1 MPRPKIKPAFLALL
15 CFILG
20 GPVAGA
26 APPTLAKP
34 EIISAPAS
42 WTKET
47 AATVV
52 FTSSDEGVGF
62 ECRLDGSPWESCA
75 SPTTYSSLAEGSH
88 SFSVHAIDGEA
99 TSTPEN
105 WSWKVD
111 LTAPGVPGD
120 KTEEAT
126 SPLGTPVSFSA
137 TDNLDPSPALTCSPP
152 SGSVFDLGPPTNVT
166 CTAVDAAGNET
177 TGGFTVT
184 VVDTTPP
191 ILAPH
196 GDVVASQE
204 SPAGAVVHYDLPL
217 VTDNGDPAPLVS
229 CAPTSGSTFPLGT
242 TQVACSARDASNNE
256 GDSSEFNVVVQHG
269 ATPDLPRLES
279 NVGTLTND
287 TTVTF
292 SFGSGDGASLSCKLD
307 EPSGAGEY
315 DSCTSPLTFTGL
327 EEGNYLF
334 TVRATNS
341 IGNISEASWGWVVD
355 TTPPGEVRRLTS
367 SFGNAWVRLSWRNPT
382 DVDFRHVSIWR
393 RKVGATSSK
402 LIATRK
408 ARTFFRDETVQNDT
422 RYIYALRTVDRVR
435 NVSRGERVESRASKI
450 LKPAFDSVHDS
461 PPLIDWTSVRSATYF
476 NLQLWRDGRKILSA
490 WPSRSAFRLPAKWR
504 YSGTAYSLRSDRY
517 RVYVWPGFGLKS
529 AVDYGRLLGWTAFRM
544 K

>member
-1 MPRPKIKPAFLALL
+1 MPRPKIKLAFLALL

-26 APPTLAKP
+26 ATPTLAKP

-99 TSTPEN
+99 TSTPKN

-111 LTAPGVPGD
+111 LTAPRVPGD
-120 KTEEAT
+120 KTKEAT

-137 TDNLDPSPALTCSPP
+137 TDNLDPSPMLTCSPP

-191 ILAPH
+191 LLAPH
-196 GDVVASQE
+196 ADVVASQE

-242 TQVACSARDASNNE
+242 SQVACSARDASNNE

-279 NVGTLTND
+279 SVGTLTNH

-292 SFGSGDGASLSCKLD
+292 SFDSGDGASLSCKLD
-307 EPSGAGEY
+307 ESTTRVQAPSPSRGSRRGTTSSPFVRRIRLATSVKRAGVGWSTRPHRVKFDASRRALEMPGCASHGGIPRTWTFGMSRSGA
-315 DSCTSPLTFTGL
+315 
-327 EEGNYLF
+327 
-334 TVRATNS
+334 
-341 IGNISEASWGWVVD
+341 
-355 TTPPGEVRRLTS
+355 
-367 SFGNAWVRLSWRNPT
+367 
-382 DVDFRHVSIWR
+382 
-393 RKVGATSSK
+393 
-402 LIATRK
+402 
-408 ARTFFRDETVQNDT
+408 
-422 RYIYALRTVDRVR
+422 
-435 NVSRGERVESRASKI
+435 ER
-450 LKPAFDSVHDS
+450 
-461 PPLIDWTSVRSATYF
+461 
-476 NLQLWRDGRKILSA
+476 
-490 WPSRSAFRLPAKWR
+490 
-504 YSGTAYSLRSDRY
+504 
-517 RVYVWPGFGLKS
+517 
-529 AVDYGRLLGWTAFRM
+529 
-544 K
+544 